1 MEDQESAVATLRKKL
16 GLADYAT
23 VENCMAALIESYA
36 LEDYAPAE
44 QRRLAGIQYEMT
56 IRDFSLKNPFVFC
69 NDISRDTAYI
79 IKENN
84 TAYPGVTP
92 QATPVREYVSGT
104 IAPHL
109 IGTLGPIYPEE
120 YESLKDK
127 GYQLNDILGKSGI
140 EQAMESSLR
149 GTTGTRVLVRDASGA
164 IVDEYESAAAV
175 AGNSVVLTLDKNLQK
190 TTEDLIMAKMA
201 EMRLMQPTATK
212 KWRGQDIRS
221 GSVVLL
227 DVKTGGVLVSA
238 SVPGYDLSTYSSEYA
253 NLLNDV
259 QPGTVRHFCLRLHH
273 QAGHR
278 DRRFVRGGHHLRPE
292 GAFLRRRLPLLRK
305 RRVRAAMHRPPR
317 KPQRRGRPAEI
328 LQCFLF

>member
-1 MEDQESAVATLRKKL
+1 M
-16 GLADYAT
+16 
-23 VENCMAALIESYA
+23 
-36 LEDYAPAE
+36 
-44 QRRLAGIQYEMT
+44 
-56 IRDFSLKNPFVFC
+56 
-69 NDISRDTAYI
+69 
-79 IKENN
+79 
-84 TAYPGVTP
+84 
-92 QATPVREYVSGT
+92 
-104 IAPHL
+104 
-109 IGTLGPIYPEE
+109 
-120 YESLKDK
+120 
-127 GYQLNDILGKSGI
+127 
-140 EQAMESSLR
+140 
-149 GTTGTRVLVRDASGA
+149 
-164 IVDEYESAAAV
+164 

-253 NLLNDV
+253 NLLND
-259 QPGTVRHFCLRLHH
+259 PEKPLFNRALYGTLLAAPPSSRPSRSQVC
-273 QAGHR
+273 Q
-278 DRRFVRGGHHLRPE
+278 RGSSPPTK

-328 LQCFLF
+328 LQRFLFLIWDAG